1 MSDAGRFVAERL
13 SQTTGPATIMIP
25 QRGFSQLN
33 IKGGPLFDPEAD
45 QGFIEG
51 MTAVGAGILAVTELD
66 MHIND
71 PAFAE
76 AVSAELRSLM
86 ET

>member
-13 SQTTGPATIMIP
+13 SQTTGPATVMIP

-33 IKGGPLFDPEAD
+33 IKGGPLYDPEAD

-51 MTAVGAGILAVTELD
+51 LTAAGAGQLTLTELD
-66 MHIND
+66 LHIMNQ
-71 PAFAE
+71 PLQKQSPQSC
-76 AVSAELRSLM
+76 VP
-86 ET
+86 